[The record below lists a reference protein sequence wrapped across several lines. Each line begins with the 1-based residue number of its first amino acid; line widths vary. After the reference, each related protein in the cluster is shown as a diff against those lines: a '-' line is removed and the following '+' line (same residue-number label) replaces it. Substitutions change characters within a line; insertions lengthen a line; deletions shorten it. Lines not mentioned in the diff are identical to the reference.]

1 MLKKVEKEFDN
12 IYGIKKYDE
21 NCFLDIPCLLTSFP
35 GPLSAR
41 ELNGT
46 LSQMLYLLQIRSS
59 KVDSDYTISDVQ
71 ADFVTCENDDNF
83 HEIIENKIP
92 KNNKEQAKK
101 IMRNLNIFSF
111 CNGHQYVASTLYK
124 IHDKLLEYG
133 YKEEDAL
140 EILSSVF
147 VLQVV
152 DNYVENNQIKPIPY
166 ATTVVI
172 QDIFDIENLQ
182 HIRDL
187 IKSNK
192 RIEFTDIKKYN
203 NTTYMLY
210 RSFGEGTLSKE
221 RREHGFRDDYLHA
234 PILSSIMSLYL
245 IKALE
250 SSIKGNSIQD
260 ISINDELEQ
269 VELSARGYIDNTEKN
284 SNDLSKGE
292 LNKLNNMLL
301 FSVRDIFKSHIQVRK
316 LNDSEREY
324 LNKKDVIVKQIYELN
339 SNFFTTYDECFET
352 INKMINLYENY
363 SYGQVMSERSGNF
376 LNLNFTREEKLISLL
391 ELLSQNLELFNQ
403 QIDKVIYPEDLSDE
417 MKLDFNRFLGSCL
430 EKIKERVNSIDFQK
444 VISDL
449 NLSYKNDVISKII

>member
-21 NCFLDIPCLLTSFP
+21 KCFLDIPCLLTSFP

-46 LSQMLYLLQIRSS
+46 LSQILYLLQIRSS
-59 KVDSDYTISDVQ
+59 KVDSDYTISDV
-71 ADFVTCENDDNF
+71 AVDFVTCENDDKLD
-83 HEIIENKIP
+83 EMIENKIP
-92 KNNKEQAKK
+92 KNNKEQAKR

-111 CNGHQYVASTLYK
+111 CNGHQNVSSTLYK

-133 YKEEDAL
+133 YKEDDVL

-147 VLQVV
+147 VLQIV

-172 QDIFDIENLQ
+172 QDIFDIENLN

-203 NTTYMLY
+203 NTTYVLS
-210 RSFGEGTLSKE
+210 RSFGEGTLSKKK
-221 RREHGFRDDYLHA
+221 REHAFRDDYLHA

-284 SNDLSKGE
+284 SNDLSRSE
-292 LNKLNNMLL
+292 LNELNDMLL
-301 FSVRDIFKSHIQVRK
+301 FSVRNIFKSHIQVRRIDDIK
-316 LNDSEREY
+316 REY
-324 LNKKDVIVKQIYELN
+324 LNEKDLRVRQMHELN
-339 SNFFTTYDECFET
+339 SNIFTTYDDGFKT

-363 SYGQVMSERSGNF
+363 SYGQIITEHGGNSV
-376 LNLNFTREEKLISLL
+376 NLKFNYTREEKLISLL
-391 ELLSQNLELFNQ
+391 KLLNQNLELFNQ
-403 QIDKVIYPEDLSDE
+403 QIDEVVYPEDLSYE
-417 MKLDFNRFLGSCL
+417 IKLEFNKFLEFCL
-430 EKIKERVNSIDFQK
+430 EEIKRKING
-444 VISDL
+444 
-449 NLSYKNDVISKII
+449 LSLFSVGKALSE